1 MLMTFISSLAIWF
14 SNSKGKVEIEWF
26 GWQLSTSPSFLIIS
40 LVFIFFFIYILLSL
54 ILSLY
59 NIPKKTLLKI
69 EKRKKN
75 TAITALNEGIIAS
88 FYGNKKEVLKNL
100 KIAKKSLNDTPLLI
114 LLELQNSLYKGD
126 QNNTFTLLTK
136 MLDIKVLK
144 PLAIKS
150 LIVYSIKNKDQKL
163 FNNILNKSL
172 DKKIDFSWIQKD
184 IFKFCFQNN
193 NWNDLSNYLEKKIA
207 ASNKTNKEILSIAY
221 FQTALGHYY
230 LKETS
235 NAKKFLRKAI
245 KLNNFFPPFMY
256 LYCKLNLAKNQ
267 NQLIKIL
274 RKYWLINPNPNI
286 EQCIEQS
293 FTDKDDLSKL
303 KIISKILV
311 NNDHLYY
318 KYLILGKL
326 KYKAKIWGS
335 SKNNLQKSISFNPSK
350 EAYYFLYKIEKKLKT
365 NESLIKE
372 LKILYEKSTNEVYW
386 KCKICDLNHSNW
398 YPFCNSCNSFNSIQ
412 STNINE
418 NYKVNKN
425 NQLIDGT
432 LIL

>member
-1 MLMTFISSLAIWF
+1 MTCVSSLAMWF
-14 SNSKGKVEIEWF
+14 SNIKGKVVIEWF
-26 GWQLSTSPSFLIIS
+26 GWQVTTSPSFLIIS
-40 LVFIFFFIYILLSL
+40 VVFIFFLIYILLSL
-54 ILSLY
+54 ILILY

-75 TAITALNEGIIAS
+75 NAITALNEGIIAS

-100 KIAKKSLNDTPLLI
+100 NIAKKSLNNTPLLI
-114 LLELQNSLYKGD
+114 LLDLQNSLYKGD

-150 LIVYSIKNKDQKL
+150 LIAYSIKNKDQKL

-172 DKKIDFSWIQKD
+172 DKKINFSWIQKD
-184 IFKFCFQNN
+184 IFKFCIQNN
-193 NWNDLSNYLEKKIA
+193 NWSDLSSYLEKKIS
-207 ASNKTNKEILSIAY
+207 ASNKANKEILSIAY

-230 LKETS
+230 LKETN
-235 NAKKFLRKAI
+235 NAKNFLRKAI
-245 KLNNFFPPFMY
+245 KLNNFFPPFME

-274 RKYWLINPNPNI
+274 KKYWLINPNPNI
-286 EQCIEQS
+286 EQCLEDS
-293 FTDKDDLSKL
+293 FTEKDALSKL

-311 NNDHLYY
+311 KNNHLYY

-335 SKNNLQKSISFNPSK
+335 SKYDLQKSISFKPSK

-365 NESLIKE
+365 NESLIQK
-372 LKILYEKSTNEVYW
+372 LKLLYDKSTNDIYW
-386 KCKICDLNHSNW
+386 KCNICELSYNSW

-412 STNINE
+412 SININE
-418 NYKVNKN
+418 NYKANKN

-432 LIL
+432 LVL

>member
-1 MLMTFISSLAIWF
+1 MTLISSLAMWF
-14 SNSKGKVEIEWF
+14 SNSKGKVVIEWF
-26 GWQLSTSPSFLIIS
+26 GWQLTTSPSFLIIS
-40 LVFIFFFIYILLSL
+40 VVLIFFFTYILISF
-54 ILSLY
+54 IVSLY
-59 NIPKKTLLKI
+59 NIPKNILIRI

-75 TAITALNEGIIAS
+75 NAITALNEGIIAS
-88 FYGNKKEVLKNL
+88 FYGNKKEILKNL
-100 KIAKKSLNDTPLLI
+100 NIAKKSLNDTPLLI
-114 LLELQNSLYKGD
+114 LLELQNSLYKGN

-150 LIVYSIKNKDQKL
+150 LIAYSIKNKDQKL

-184 IFKFCFQNN
+184 ILRFCMQNN
-193 NWNDLSNYLEKKIA
+193 NWNDLSNYLEKKIS

-221 FQTALGHYY
+221 FQNALGHYY
-230 LKETS
+230 LKEI
-235 NAKKFLRKAI
+235 NDAKKFLRRAI
-245 KLNNFFPPFMY
+245 KLNNFFPPFME
-256 LYCKLNLAKNQ
+256 LYCKLNLEKNQ

-274 RKYWLINPNPNI
+274 KKYWLLNPNPNI
-286 EQCIEQS
+286 EQCLENS
-293 FTDKDDLSKL
+293 FKEKDAISKL

-311 NNDHLYY
+311 KNNHLYY

-326 KYKAKIWGS
+326 KYRAKIWGS
-335 SKNNLQKSISFNPSK
+335 SKNDLQKSISFKPSK

-365 NESLIKE
+365 NESLTQE
-372 LKILYEKSTNEVYW
+372 LKSLYDKSTNDIYW
-386 KCKICDLNHSNW
+386 KCNICELSYKNW

-412 STNINE
+412 SINIDQ
-418 NYKVNKN
+418 NYNANKN